1 MSHVV
6 WRLSKHFPFKYALW
20 WHVYSSKKYHC
31 AKNVQIRSFFR
42 CTYFLVFSPN
52 TRIYGPEKK
61 SVFGLCSRSV
71 LLLVNLI
78 NTEDSNWHVE
88 FEHKLSNETFWK
100 QKKPSR
106 VRGYSKPFQTSMMH
120 PYKHTTCIQRRFK
133 VEYKCV
139 CKDFFCRNSKRLWT
153 ESTHFFLLECQDT
166 PCSKQARYLKFKWLQ
181 LGWDPKTFIS

>member
-1 MSHVV
+1 MLSNDMFTVLRNTTAQKMS
-6 WRLSKHFPFKYALW
+6 KYGAFSGVLIFS
-20 WHVYSSKKYHC
+20 YS
-31 AKNVQIRSFFR
+31 VQIREY
-42 CTYFLVFSPN
+42 T
-52 TRIYGPEKK
+52 GQKK
-61 SVFGLCSRSV
+61 KCVFGLFSRSV

-139 CKDFFCRNSKRLWT
+139 CRDFFCRNSKRLWT

-166 PCSKQARYLKFKWLQ
+166 PCSKQAQYLKFKWLQ
-181 LGWDPKTFIS
+181 LGWDPKTFNS